1 MTQLE
6 PIGAGVALSRLR
18 DATADLHRRLE
29 SRFNA
34 IIELADP
41 DRRAL
46 VIARYDRL
54 YRHAFIALRPWLADI
69 DALDFTQRGRMWLA
83 SAARPSDAPLL
94 TLANRYQA
102 LGALYVIEGSTLGG
116 RIILR
121 ELLKRGVSDP
131 ALVFLDPH
139 GRAAG
144 TMWRGLVAVIE
155 RETAA
160 DPARLDAL
168 CDGAIE
174 GFRFAEAMLCGEA
187 E

>member
-6 PIGAGVALSRLR
+6 PIGAGIALGQLR

-29 SRFNA
+29 SRFDA

-41 DRRAL
+41 DRRAQ
-46 VIARYDRL
+46 VIARYDSL

-69 DALDFTQRGRMWLA
+69 DGLDFAQRGRMWLT
-83 SAARPSDAPLL
+83 SDGVSGNAPLL
-94 TLANRYQA
+94 TLANRDQA

-131 ALVFLDPH
+131 ALVFLDPY

-144 TMWRGLVAVIE
+144 TMWRALVAVIE
-155 RETAA
+155 RETAGE
-160 DPARLDAL
+160 PARLDAL

-174 GFRFAEAMLCGEA
+174 GFRFAEDMLCGEA
-187 E
+187 A

>member
-6 PIGAGVALSRLR
+6 PIGAGIALGQLR

-29 SRFNA
+29 RRFDA

-41 DRRAL
+41 DRRAQ
-46 VIARYDRL
+46 VIARYDSL
-54 YRHAFIALRPWLADI
+54 YRHAFRAMRPWLADI
-69 DALDFTQRGRMWLA
+69 DDLDFAQRGHMWLT
-83 SAARPSDAPLL
+83 SDARRGHAAFPKLV
-94 TLANRYQA
+94 NRYQA

-139 GRAAG
+139 GGAAG
-144 TMWRGLVAVIE
+144 PMWRALVAVIE
-155 RETAA
+155 RETAGE
-160 DPARLDAL
+160 PARLDAL
-168 CDGAIE
+168 CAGAIE
-174 GFRFAEAMLCGEA
+174 GFRFAEDMLCGEA
-187 E
+187 A